1 MSEPV
6 TEFAILRLKSEN
18 TSLDDPELIAGLR
31 RVSAEQSAWST
42 FPLYWFTYSSPNQD
56 TFVCIL
62 SQWEDVFAHQE
73 WIESDQNQALL
84 ELLTPKLEIYA
95 FCHVDLHASKS
106 GIELGDVFLATQLS
120 WRKLTEDERVAG
132 GQDRKGD
139 SCGWAVDLPEP
150 TFYVFRIDKDN
161 NDPRTG
167 EGLDWTT
174 MSRLDLNIRQM

>member
-150 TFYVFRIDKDN
+150 AFYVFRIDKDS
-161 NDPRTG
+161 NDPRTEKTWIG
-167 EGLDWTT
+167 QLCLG
-174 MSRLDLNIRQM
+174 